1 MKSMALVVSVCIWL
15 GGCAAKQISNEAAA
29 VNAEPGRALIV
40 GFGSTA
46 VENARAA
53 LEPSEGTRVSSLF
66 VAKANQ
72 QKIAF
77 GQNVARLT
85 PGSYE
90 LTVACGLYVDYRY
103 FPQDVLMQVEL
114 RDGHVYHLRADPQGR
129 RCQPYLEDAA
139 DTKRR

>member
-1 MKSMALVVSVCIWL
+1 MRFDRIYRTVRAATGRQDMKSMALVVSVCIWL
-15 GGCAAKQISNEAAA
+15 GGCAAKQISNEAVA

-53 LEPSEGTRVSSLF
+53 LEPSDGTRVSSLF

-77 GQNVARLT
+77 GQNVALQP
-85 PGSYE
+85 PGTYGQ
-90 LTVACGLYVDYRY
+90 TFVWGLSVDYQF
-103 FPQDVLMQVEL
+103 FPKVVLMQVEL
-114 RDGHVYHLRADPQGR
+114 R
-129 RCQPYLEDAA
+129 
-139 DTKRR
+139 

>member
-1 MKSMALVVSVCIWL
+1 MILTMKISHMIMSTSAPMQPAHVLPGLVS
-15 GGCAAKQISNEAAA
+15 G
-29 VNAEPGRALIV
+29 
-40 GFGSTA
+40 
-46 VENARAA
+46 
-53 LEPSEGTRVSSLF
+53 
-66 VAKANQ
+66 
-72 QKIAF
+72 IAF
-77 GQNVARLT
+77 GQNVTRLT